1 MVNIFCLGELINGL
15 SGAGERGETK
25 VTRESCLML
34 DDARGFTDNKRH
46 SFGNKSEPGGEFLP

>member
-1 MVNIFCLGELINGL
+1 M
-15 SGAGERGETK
+15 SGAGEGGETK

-34 DDARGFTDNKRH
+34 DVARVFTDNKRH